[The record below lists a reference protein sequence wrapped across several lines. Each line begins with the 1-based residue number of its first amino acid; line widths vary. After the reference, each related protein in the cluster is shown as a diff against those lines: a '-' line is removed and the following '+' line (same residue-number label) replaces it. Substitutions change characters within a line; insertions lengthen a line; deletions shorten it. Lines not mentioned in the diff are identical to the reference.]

1 MFAEMLSRSEEII
14 FLEAI
19 DQNFELDPEFDDKN
33 LKNDEINQSLE
44 SMSVKF
50 CDNLEKGDNTFD
62 MSTEN
67 ESYDSILRN
76 NTKKNISLNDYLI
89 IDKGKIEDTRHKIFK
104 YYKSQIDLEDKIKAI
119 FH

>member
-1 MFAEMLSRSEEII
+1 MLSRSEEII

-67 ESYDSILRN
+67 ESYDSVLRN
-76 NTKKNISLNDYLI
+76 NTKRNISLNDYLI
-89 IDKGKIEDTRHKIFK
+89 MDKGKIEDTRHKIFK

>member
-19 DQNFELDPEFDDKN
+19 DQYFENNNESDDKN
-33 LKNDEINQSLE
+33 LKNDEGSESLE

-50 CDNLEKGDNTFD
+50 CDSLEKGENTFD
-62 MSTEN
+62 LSTEN
-67 ESYDSILRN
+67 ESYDSILRKN
-76 NTKKNISLNDYLI
+76 SKKYILLKDYLI
-89 IDKGKIEDTRHKIFK
+89 LEQKKIEETRHKIFK
-104 YYKSQIDLEDKIKAI
+104 DYKEPKDLEDKIKAI